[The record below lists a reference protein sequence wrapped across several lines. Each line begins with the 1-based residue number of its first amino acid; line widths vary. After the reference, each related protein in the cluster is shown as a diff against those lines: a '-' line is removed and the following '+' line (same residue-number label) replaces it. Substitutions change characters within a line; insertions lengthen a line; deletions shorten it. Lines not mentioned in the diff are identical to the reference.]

1 VRVKVYFLKGKP
13 DPSEIEEAGTIQ
25 RWMLNNLYDLVWEA
39 ELKNL
44 VTPGIIASAFR
55 VEANPFG
62 TPPKKPLGREI
73 SVGDLMQLGPTH
85 YLVLREGFR
94 EIEILESKA
103 PR

>member
-1 VRVKVYFLKGKP
+1 MRLKVYFLKGKP
-13 DPSEIEEAGTIQ
+13 DPSEIEEAETIQ

-44 VTPGIIASAFR
+44 VTPDLIASVFR

-62 TPPKKPLGREI
+62 IPFKKKAREI
-73 SVGDLMQLGPTH
+73 SVGDLIQIGPTH

-94 EIEILESKA
+94 EVEFRESKA
-103 PR
+103 LR